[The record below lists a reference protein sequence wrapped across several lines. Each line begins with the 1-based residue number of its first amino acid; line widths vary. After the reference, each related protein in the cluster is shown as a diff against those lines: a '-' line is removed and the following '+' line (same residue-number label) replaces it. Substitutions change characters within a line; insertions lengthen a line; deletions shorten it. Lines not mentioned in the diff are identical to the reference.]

1 MGWVIQQGNGISK
14 KDPIVEKPSIPQSSA
29 QTMNTPG
36 FSFYVLPNNIS
47 NSVLIPITVSP
58 QPLAYVQAATGINK
72 VIVVRVSAGWR
83 IKNVDNETSC
93 AVMFKLWRGEPVTGE
108 LICSLLDG
116 GESISINYK
125 ATSFEHVDSGFREF
139 SNTVYT
145 LTAQLVSG
153 FGAEIVGCL
162 TMTAMGLEL

>member
-1 MGWVIQQGNGISK
+1 M
-14 KDPIVEKPSIPQSSA
+14 
-29 QTMNTPG
+29 
-36 FSFYVLPNNIS
+36 LPNNNS

-93 AVMFKLWRGEPVTGE
+93 TVMFKIWRGEPVTGE
-108 LICSLLDG
+108 LICSVLDG
-116 GESISINYK
+116 GESKSTNYK
-125 ATSFEHVDSGFREF
+125 VTSFEHVDGGFREF

-145 LTAQLVSG
+145 LTAQLDSG
-153 FGAEIVGCL
+153 LGAEIVGCL
-162 TMTAMGLEL
+162 TMTALGIEL